1 MANAKKNIRED
12 KIDAAEKIAEVKV
25 EAAAEPAAK
34 IESVTTVKNDAK
46 IEPAAKIEKTP
57 AKSEN
62 AAATKDDAPKTAA
75 KRGRKPASEK
85 AEKTEKTAKTSAAK
99 SEKTKTSAKSEKAS
113 DAKSEKTAAAKKD
126 NASKAAA
133 KKNDAPKTTAK
144 KEDAPKTAAKRG
156 RKPAAEKTDTKASA
170 KKTGKSTS
178 KKAEE
183 KAPSKRG
190 RKKSLT
196 YASIVDAAKKK
207 VNGADISRIKYPIAV
222 NVELKNSVE
231 GIFYIV
237 VSDGKINVEPYKYDD
252 YDVYIEADAAEF
264 VNVLNGKKNI
274 YDALADGSVTFG
286 NCNLKK
292 TILFINAVL

>member
-1 MANAKKNIRED
+1 MANTKKNIRED
-12 KIDAAEKIAEVKV
+12 KIDTAEKIAEVKV

-46 IEPAAKIEKTP
+46 IEPAAKIEKTA

-62 AAATKDDAPKTAA
+62 PAAPKDDAPKAA
-75 KRGRKPASEK
+75 TKRGRKPASEK
-85 AEKTEKTAKTSAAK
+85 TEKTAKTPAAK
-99 SEKTKTSAKSEKAS
+99 SEKTKTAAKSEKAS
-113 DAKSEKTAAAKKD
+113 AAKSEKTAAAKKES
-126 NASKAAA
+126 ASKAAA
-133 KKNDAPKTTAK
+133 KKDDAPKA
-144 KEDAPKTAAKRG
+144 AAKRG

-183 KAPSKRG
+183 KASSKRG